1 MAKADGAKDSGP
13 FAIDDA
19 PMEIGELDLNAWLP
33 LPGGKADP
41 AAKEPPSAP
50 QPPSQPP
57 GADALCGLAVEVWR
71 MKGRLARLREVA
83 PPKELRPLESALAKM
98 EEVLQAA
105 AVEIDDPQG
114 RPYHEGEPYEVLLF
128 EPSPGLARPM
138 VLQTVKPLVRVG
150 GKLARRGEVVVGTPS
165 GEKKAEGGAP

>member
-1 MAKADGAKDSGP
+1 MAKADGARAPGP

-19 PMEIGELDLNAWLP
+19 PMEIGELDMSAWLP
-33 LPGGKADP
+33 LPPTG
-41 AAKEPPSAP
+41 AAKEPATSAAPAP
-50 QPPSQPP
+50 Q
-57 GADALCGLAVEVWR
+57 GTEALTGLAVEVWR

-83 PPKELRPLESALAKM
+83 PAKELRPLESALAKM
-98 EEVLQAA
+98 EEVLAA
-105 AVEIDDPQG
+105 ATVELDDPQG

-150 GKLARRGEVVVGTPS
+150 GKLAKRGEVVVGTPG
-165 GEKKAEGGAP
+165 GEKKPEGGGSP